1 MCASPRAAGSWRRTG
16 RRGRGSDVALRMTG
30 WRDGKRDAEDAP
42 TPARGRPGRGQGGGG
57 SQRGSQRGAGG
68 AVGPGRPAPL
78 RGRPETWALDGA
90 AGVSVTSAPCGRAG
104 AKPGHLGAHVVEIYT
119 TPRGADRL
127 GGLSETL
134 CPQGPC
140 ISEKCSPPAHWR
152 VRPSSRVVCV
162 LSSRH
167 GAGAPCFFSPRSA
180 CRQELQCKHGAEA
193 GRAFWPGRR
202 KSGRW

>member
-30 WRDGKRDAEDAP
+30 WRVGKRDAEDAP
-42 TPARGRPGRGQGGGG
+42 SPARGRLGRG
-57 SQRGSQRGAGG
+57 RGAGG

-78 RGRPETWALDGA
+78 RGRPETWAPDGA
-90 AGVSVTSAPCGRAG
+90 AAVSVTSAPCGRAG
-104 AKPGHLGAHVVEIYT
+104 AKPGQLGAHGVEIYT

-140 ISEKCSPPAHWR
+140 ISETCSPPAHRR

-162 LSSRH
+162 VLAPRRGSALFLLSSTLRVPS
-167 GAGAPCFFSPRSA
+167 GVTVQTRS
-180 CRQELQCKHGAEA
+180 
-193 GRAFWPGRR
+193 
-202 KSGRW
+202 